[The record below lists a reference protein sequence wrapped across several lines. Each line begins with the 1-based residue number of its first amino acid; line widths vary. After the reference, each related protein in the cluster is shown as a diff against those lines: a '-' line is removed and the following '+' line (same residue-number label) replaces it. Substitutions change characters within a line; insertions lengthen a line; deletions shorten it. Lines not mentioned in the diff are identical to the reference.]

1 MKPVHPT
8 ALSGIFSQGAESMHN
23 TKTRAVRPLKQAG
36 FTLIELMI
44 VVAIIGVLA
53 SIAIPQYQNYT
64 ARAQAS
70 EALSITAGVR
80 TDIAEQYS
88 LKGEMP
94 VKADLGF
101 DDDGNLEA
109 MSGRYVASVD
119 YASPAILVTFNSDSA
134 LDEATMKIAPIGD
147 TAGTAGT
154 SDTANP
160 GNGWTCVWD
169 GEADESWL
177 PSGCKS
183 ES

>member
-1 MKPVHPT
+1 
-8 ALSGIFSQGAESMHN
+8 MHN

-94 VKADLGF
+94 VQADLGLT
-101 DDDGNLEA
+101 DDDGNFEA

-119 YASPAILVTFNSDSA
+119 YADSAISVKFNGDSA
-134 LDEATMKIAPIGD
+134 LGSTMKIAPIADADADGD
-147 TAGTAGT
+147 
-154 SDTANP
+154 ANP
-160 GNGWTCVWD
+160 GNGWTCAWD
-169 GEADESWL
+169 GSGNPDADDSWL
-177 PSGCKS
+177 PSGCK
-183 ES
+183 E

>member
-1 MKPVHPT
+1 
-8 ALSGIFSQGAESMHN
+8 MHN

-94 VKADLGF
+94 GKADLGLAES
-101 DDDGNLEA
+101 GESGSSG

-134 LDEATMKIAPIGD
+134 LDGAMMKIAPIGD
-147 TAGTAGT
+147 TEGTAGT

-160 GNGWTCVWD
+160 GNGWVCAWD
-169 GEADESWL
+169 GSGNSDADDSWL
-177 PSGCKS
+177 PSGCKAA
-183 ES
+183 EAADDGDGN

>member
-1 MKPVHPT
+1 
-8 ALSGIFSQGAESMHN
+8 MHN

-94 VKADLGF
+94 VKADLGLT

-109 MSGRYVASVD
+109 MSGRYVDTVS
-119 YASPAILVTFNSDSA
+119 YADSAISVTFKEDSA
-134 LDEATMKIAPIGD
+134 IGTKVMNIAPVDPVDNNGV
-147 TAGTAGT
+147 
-154 SDTANP
+154 SP
-160 GNGWTCVWD
+160 GNGWTCAWND
-169 GEADESWL
+169 TDTNESWL
-177 PSGCKS
+177 PSGCKEAS
-183 ES
+183 ST

>member
-1 MKPVHPT
+1 
-8 ALSGIFSQGAESMHN
+8 MHN

-94 VKADLGF
+94 GKADLGLAES
-101 DDDGNLEA
+101 GESGSSG

-134 LDEATMKIAPIGD
+134 LDEATMKIAPIAD
-147 TAGTAGT
+147 AGE
-154 SDTANP
+154 DANP
-160 GNGWTCVWD
+160 GNGWTCAWD
-169 GEADESWL
+169 GSGNSDADDSWL
-177 PSGCKS
+177 PSGCKAADDGN
-183 ES
+183 

>member
-1 MKPVHPT
+1 
-8 ALSGIFSQGAESMHN
+8 MHN

-80 TDIAEQYS
+80 ADVAEQYS
-88 LKGEMP
+88 LNGAMP
-94 VKADLGF
+94 EKTDLGLA
-101 DDDGNLEA
+101 DDDTGFSD
-109 MSGRYVASVD
+109 MSGRYVEKVD

-134 LDEATMKIAPIGD
+134 LDGAMMKIAPIGD
-147 TAGTAGT
+147 AEGKAGT

-160 GNGWTCVWD
+160 GNGWICAWAASGD
-169 GEADESWL
+169 GESDPDDSWL
-177 PSGCKS
+177 PSGCKADKADKA
-183 ES
+183 ETK